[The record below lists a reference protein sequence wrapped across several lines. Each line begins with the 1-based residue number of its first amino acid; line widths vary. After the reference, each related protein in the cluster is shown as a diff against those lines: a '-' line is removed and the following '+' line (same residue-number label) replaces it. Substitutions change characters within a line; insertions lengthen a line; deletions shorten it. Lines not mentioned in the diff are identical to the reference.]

1 MLSWIESFAFGFVA
15 AGVAYLTFRIVC
27 SIVTWRYERY
37 KQIAEACN
45 NIDNAFENA
54 KREEHS

>member
-15 AGVAYLTFRIVC
+15 AGVAYLIFRIVC

-45 NIDNAFENA
+45 KIDNAFAARDNE
-54 KREEHS
+54 